1 MVVGVLALQGAFRE
15 HIRMLASVG
24 AVGVEVRL
32 PEQLEGADGL
42 IIPGGESTTIAKLM
56 VEYGFPE
63 GIKAFASSGRPVFGT
78 CAGLILLAD
87 RVAGRKQRLLNLI
100 DIDVRRNAYGRQ
112 VDSREVDVEV
122 PAVGENPFHAVF
134 IRAPVI
140 ERIGNRVSALAHYH
154 GRVVMARQE
163 NILVATFHP
172 ELTNDTRVHR
182 YFLGMAAS

>member
-1 MVVGVLALQGAFRE
+1 MVIGVLALQGAFRE
-15 HIRMLASVG
+15 HIGMLTSVG
-24 AVGVEVRL
+24 AVGVGVRL

-63 GIKAFASSGRPVFGT
+63 CIKAFAASGRPVFGT
-78 CAGLILLAD
+78 CAGLILLAEM
-87 RVAGRKQRLLNLI
+87 VAGEKQRLLNLI

-122 PAVGENPFHAVF
+122 PAVGENPFRAVF

-140 ERIGNRVSALAHYH
+140 ERIGNGVSALAQYR

-172 ELTNDTRVHR
+172 ELTDDTRIHR
-182 YFLGMAAS
+182 YFLGMAAG